1 MTAEAVMAEAMAVKG
16 VAEARVA
23 VAAREAMVAGP
34 SPADKAASKV
44 AAVMAG
50 GGAGRC
56 TRCKCC
62 RWSCSSCPS

>member
-1 MTAEAVMAEAMAVKG
+1 MAEAMAVKG

-34 SPADKAASKV
+34 SPADKAATTA
-44 AAVMAG
+44 AAVRVEA
-50 GGAGRC
+50 AACRC

-62 RWSCSSCPS
+62 S